1 MGYTYG
7 YSATG
12 RMVLSCDM
20 CGNDG
25 GVRKRHCPVGWCPAP
40 ALCSGCNKNA
50 RESGVWATWH
60 ATCPERSAAY
70 KAQRAAEQAEPDQWV
85 RSASMAADGTVR
97 VTTHAGTIVHVAK
110 DRYNGSVRGFGR

>member
-1 MGYTYG
+1 
-7 YSATG
+7 
-12 RMVLSCDM
+12 LP
-20 CGNDG
+20 G
-25 GVRKRHCPVGWCPAP
+25 GLVPGPCSVQRLQQKR
-40 ALCSGCNKNA
+40 A
-50 RESGVWATWH
+50 RVW
-60 ATCPERSAAY
+60 RSAAY